1 MERKYIAAFTE
12 ETKES
17 FPAFVSINRES
28 DGRYVITARE
38 RGHGGNKMVAL
49 EIPVQALSIFATGI
63 LMELGPE
70 I

>member
-12 ETKES
+12 ETKEN

-38 RGHGGNKMVAL
+38 RGHGGNKMVTL